1 MTIGRGCFLG
11 KIGDRL
17 GDNST
22 KRRIYILGIMGRI
35 RGIPS
40 ILTCDRLV
48 TMEEIALRPA
58 LRACACAYTHVR
70 IHMYVYA
77 GIIKEAPIP
86 VSLDRG
92 GAGRINLIVV
102 PLIITEDPYFNSC
115 AVSFTCPSNLL
126 SLPYSHSHQD
136 YFYSLV
142 LHSFYKNFFCQ
153 SKESSI

>member
-1 MTIGRGCFLG
+1 MTIDCRCFLG

-17 GDNST
+17 CENST
-22 KRRIYILGIMGRI
+22 KRRICIWGIMGRI

-40 ILTCDRLV
+40 ILEVRQTCGCFQNGNNH
-48 TMEEIALRPA
+48 PPP
-58 LRACACAYTHVR
+58 RASRVRVCIYACTHT
-70 IHMYVYA
+70 MYVYA

-115 AVSFTCPSNLL
+115 AVSFTCPSDLL
-126 SLPYSHSHQD
+126 SL
-136 YFYSLV
+136 
-142 LHSFYKNFFCQ
+142 C
-153 SKESSI
+153 